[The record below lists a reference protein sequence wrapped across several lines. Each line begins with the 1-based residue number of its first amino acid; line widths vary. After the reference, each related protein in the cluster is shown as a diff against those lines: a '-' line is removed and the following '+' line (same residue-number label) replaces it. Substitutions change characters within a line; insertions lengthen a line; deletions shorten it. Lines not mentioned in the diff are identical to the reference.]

1 MGTEITS
8 RARAAA
14 RRRGPAACSR
24 VRLTPRG
31 RHELRAGLVDA
42 GPLMVSVAA
51 WGLTWGVLA
60 RQAGLWP
67 WEITLMSALMSAGA
81 SQFVALPLLV
91 TGAPA
96 GLVLLMVY
104 VVNLRHYLMAASL
117 APYVR
122 DAPLWARAVLAHGIS
137 DPAYALTIS
146 RWRERLAHIAY
157 FIGCAGGINGAWL
170 VSSGLGAW
178 CGSTLGHPTRY
189 GLDFAFPAIY
199 LALLVP
205 HVRDR
210 QTLGVACGSG
220 ALALLCASLLPGPWY
235 IIAAGLGGSLLGTL
249 AAGEPVEGES

>member
-1 MGTEITS
+1 MDD
-8 RARAAA
+8 
-14 RRRGPAACSR
+14 R
-24 VRLTPRG
+24 VRK
-31 RHELRAGLVDA
+31 ELRAGIVDA
-42 GPLMVSVAA
+42 FPVMVSVAA

-81 SQFVALPLLV
+81 SQFVVLPLLV
-91 TGAPA
+91 AGAPA

-122 DAPLWARAVLAHGIS
+122 DTPPWARAVLAHGIS
-137 DPAYALTIS
+137 DPAYALTIA
-146 RWRERLAHIAY
+146 RWRERLIHVAY

-170 VSSGLGAW
+170 VGSGLGA
-178 CGSTLGHPTRY
+178 CFGSTMGHPERY
-189 GLDFAFPAIY
+189 GLDFAFPGIY

-205 HVRDR
+205 HLRDR

-235 IIAAGLGGSLLGTL
+235 LVAAGLGGSLLGALTDN
-249 AAGEPVEGES
+249 EPVEGEP